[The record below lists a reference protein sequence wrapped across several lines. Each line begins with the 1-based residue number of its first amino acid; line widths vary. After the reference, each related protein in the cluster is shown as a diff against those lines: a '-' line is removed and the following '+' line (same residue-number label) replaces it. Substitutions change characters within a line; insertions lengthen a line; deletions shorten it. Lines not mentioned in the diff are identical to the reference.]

1 MLFNSK
7 YEFFIVFYLKKL
19 YNCIAE
25 VVNMAESYKAFV
37 DNLRRITKEKKISQV
52 ELADLIG
59 ISKSTLGHYFT
70 GNTSPS
76 LEILVKI
83 ADALNV
89 SCDELLGRNDVDA
102 VIRQAI
108 QNEDIKHIVLELDK
122 DPKLLEKFKKMFS

>member
-1 MLFNSK
+1 
-7 YEFFIVFYLKKL
+7 
-19 YNCIAE
+19 
-25 VVNMAESYKAFV
+25 MAESYKAFV

>member
-1 MLFNSK
+1 
-7 YEFFIVFYLKKL
+7 
-19 YNCIAE
+19 
-25 VVNMAESYKAFV
+25 MAESYKVFV
-37 DNLRRITKEKKISQV
+37 DNLRKFTKEKKISQV

-83 ADALNV
+83 ADALGV

-102 VIRQAI
+102 AIRQAI

-122 DPKLLEKFKKMFS
+122 DPELLEKFKKMFS